1 MQLYKPNKVWY
12 NKYVLSYETVCS
24 RREFFEMIYFVAA
37 CTVILIILQ
46 IRTLLLL
53 KHQDK
58 ENIGELIHKALHHM
72 QKEEQRFRQ
81 EQSAHTNE
89 TIRMGMDMMRESIE
103 NGQTQTRSTT
113 SEQLRAF
120 GDRIQA
126 LENAN
131 TRAMRML
138 QETIGDQMT
147 ALREQNEERLKEIQ
161 KTVDQTLTEHLEAK
175 MTASFQRV
183 TNSLEAVYR
192 GLGEMKTLAADVGGL
207 KRVLSN
213 VKTRGNLGEIQLGA
227 ILAEILAPEQYDTN
241 VETVPG
247 SGKRVEYALK
257 LPADDGKPVYL
268 PIDSKFP
275 ADCYTHLLDAQESGE
290 RQVIDAAAAALRSRV
305 FGFAKDIRDK
315 YVHEPETTAF
325 GIMFLPSEGLYAE
338 VVSRGMTEELQQ
350 RYHISVAG
358 PSTMAAMLNALYMGF
373 RTLAIQKQS
382 DHVWKILG
390 GVKTEFEQF
399 ESVLEGTQNKLDAVG
414 KELDKLV
421 GVRTRAINRRLAQV
435 QRLEMDD
442 EE

>member
-1 MQLYKPNKVWY
+1 MEYFIAGG
-12 NKYVLSYETVCS
+12 VL
-24 RREFFEMIYFVAA
+24 ILILLLIW
-37 CTVILIILQ
+37 VILMLRGQQGKNLEANLEKMIQ
-46 IRTLLLL
+46 
-53 KHQDK
+53 Q
-58 ENIGELIHKALHHM
+58 M
-72 QKEEQRFRQ
+72 QKEEQRLRR
-81 EQSAHTNE
+81 EQAAHTNE
-89 TIRMGMDMMRESIE
+89 TIRMTMDMMRESLE
-103 NGQTQTRSTT
+103 NGQSQTRDTT
-113 SEQLRAF
+113 AAQLRAF
-120 GDRIQA
+120 GERIQG
-126 LENAN
+126 LESSN
-131 TRAMRML
+131 TRSMRMM

-147 ALREQNEERLKEIQ
+147 ALREQNDERLKEIR

-207 KRVLSN
+207 KRVLAN

-247 SGKRVEYALK
+247 SGKRVEYAVR

-275 ADCYTHLLDAQESGE
+275 ADCYAQLLDAQESGD
-290 RQVIDAAAAALRSRV
+290 RTAADAAAAALRSRV
-305 FGFAKDIRDK
+305 LGFAKDIRDK
-315 YVHEPETTAF
+315 YLHEPETTAF

-338 VVSRGMTEELQQ
+338 VVSSGLTEELQ
-350 RYHISVAG
+350 RKYSVNVAG

-382 DHVWKILG
+382 DQVWQILG

-399 ESVLEGTQNKLDAVG
+399 ESVLTGTQHKLDAVG
-414 KELDKLV
+414 RELDKLV
-421 GVRTRAINRRLAQV
+421 GVRTRAINKKLAQV
-435 QRLEMDD
+435 QRLELGSSEPDSQM
-442 EE
+442 